1 MALWFVGE
9 VPQDI
14 TANSAS
20 NVDDLPQ
27 AHYLARG
34 EDGLFALHDRE
45 QRHSPLSI
53 DFADP
58 YYRYRGGKEYLPKAF
73 KNMNGGTIADV
84 TAGWGRDAWLLAY
97 RGFQVTMFERNP
109 YLAFLLAQ
117 GLQQAQHDP
126 QLAEVAARL
135 TLRSGDSKA
144 VLDTLFDAV
153 YLDPMFPERRKK
165 ANVKK
170 QMQALHN
177 LLGGEESDGAALLA
191 HARKNAQH
199 RVVVKRPQGAPYV
212 GDEKPH
218 HSLDAPNTRYDIYMP
233 KGIIEE

>member
-1 MALWFVGE
+1 MLWFVGAAPE
-9 VPQDI
+9 GIDAH
-14 TANSAS
+14 TAASA
-20 NVDDLPQ
+20 DALPQ

-34 EDGLFALHDRE
+34 AQGLYALYDRE

-73 KNMNGGTIADV
+73 KQMHGGSIADV

-97 RGFQVTMFERNP
+97 RGFCVTMIERNP

-117 GLQQAQHDP
+117 GLRQAREAP
-126 QLAEVAARL
+126 QLADVAARL

-144 VLDTLFDAV
+144 VLDAPFDAI

-165 ANVKK
+165 AKVKK
-170 QMQALHN
+170 HMQALHQ
-177 LLGGEESDGAALLA
+177 LLGGEEGDAAALLA
-191 HARKNAQH
+191 HARQFATR

-212 GDEKPH
+212 GDQVPH
-218 HSLDAPNTRYDIYMP
+218 HSLDAPNTRYDIYC
-233 KGIIEE
+233 

>member
-1 MALWFVGE
+1 MVLWFVGDT
-9 VPQDI
+9 PQGI
-14 TANSAS
+14 AANSVARA
-20 NVDDLPQ
+20 DALPQ
-27 AHYLARG
+27 AHYLALNKNG
-34 EDGLFALHDRE
+34 MFALYDRE
-45 QRHSPLSI
+45 QRHSPLTI

-73 KNMNGGTIADV
+73 KNMSGGTIADV

-97 RGFQVTMFERNP
+97 RGFCVTMIERNP
-109 YLAFLLAQ
+109 YLAFLLEQ
-117 GLQQAQHDP
+117 GLQQAQHNL
-126 QLAEVAARL
+126 QLKDIASRL
-135 TLRSGDSKA
+135 SLLSGDSKA
-144 VLDTLFDAV
+144 ILDAPFDAV

-165 ANVKK
+165 AKVKK

-177 LLGGEESDGAALLA
+177 LLGGEESDSPALLA
-191 HARKNAQH
+191 HARENVKH

-233 KGIIEE
+233 QGNN

>member
-1 MALWFVGE
+1 MVLWFVGD
-9 VPQDI
+9 VPQGI
-14 TANSAS
+14 TANSAAS
-20 NVDDLPQ
+20 VDELPQ
-27 AHYLARG
+27 AHYLTRG

-45 QRHSPLSI
+45 QRHSPLTI

-97 RGFQVTMFERNP
+97 RGFHVTMIERNP
-109 YLAFLLAQ
+109 YLAFLLEQ
-117 GLQQAQHDP
+117 GLLQARQAP
-126 QLAEVAARL
+126 QLADVAARL
-135 TLRSGDSKA
+135 TLHSGDSKA
-144 VLDTLFDAV
+144 VLSADFDAV

-165 ANVKK
+165 AKVKK
-170 QMQALHN
+170 HMQALHS
-177 LLGGEESDGAALLA
+177 LLGGEETDGAALLG
-191 HARKNAQH
+191 HAQKHAKH

-212 GDEKPH
+212 GNEKPH

-233 KGIIEE
+233 QGNN